1 MNLQWQKYNSQRE
14 DTVQKLMQEV
24 TRLQKG
30 ATEKHAHAYH
40 ETELEMNKVLDEAR
54 RVSQELDDTKRTV
67 TRLSGE
73 RDRVSAF
80 KYFSTKLTIVFRN
93 LVMRSRR
100 SLAVVVGMKK
110 PNDHAEPTKRRT
122 LN

>member
-100 SLAVVVGMKK
+100 SLAFVAGWKNRMTTQ
-110 PNDHAEPTKRRT
+110 NRRKDER
-122 LN
+122 